1 MEGLFTLSNLMTLCM
16 LTLLQA
22 VLGFDN
28 LLYISIESKR
38 VPEDK
43 QQYVRRLGIGLA
55 IVLRIILLFV
65 VMGAIESFQDP
76 WVKLHMGDEIVAED
90 TVEDVAHHEA
100 HALHFA
106 PHRLIDGEFNLHSI
120 IVLIGGA
127 FIIYTAVKEI
137 SHMLAIHNI
146 EHDDKGSTRSVASAV
161 TWIVIMNLVFSFD
174 SILSALALTDEFFV
188 MAAAIVVSGLMMIY
202 LADTVAEFL
211 KKNRMYEVLGLFILF
226 IVGIMLLSEGGHL
239 AHVHLFGYPVL
250 PMTKTTFYF
259 VLVVLVLV
267 DIVQSRYQ
275 KKLLAQQAAERHAT
289 A

>member
-1 MEGLFTLSNLMTLCM
+1 
-16 LTLLQA
+16 
-22 VLGFDN
+22 
-28 LLYISIESKR
+28 
-38 VPEDK
+38 
-43 QQYVRRLGIGLA
+43 
-55 IVLRIILLFV
+55 
-65 VMGAIESFQDP
+65 
-76 WVKLHMGDEIVAED
+76 
-90 TVEDVAHHEA
+90 
-100 HALHFA
+100 
-106 PHRLIDGEFNLHSI
+106 
-120 IVLIGGA
+120 
-127 FIIYTAVKEI
+127 
-137 SHMLAIHNI
+137 
-146 EHDDKGSTRSVASAV
+146 
-161 TWIVIMNLVFSFD
+161 
-174 SILSALALTDEFFV
+174 